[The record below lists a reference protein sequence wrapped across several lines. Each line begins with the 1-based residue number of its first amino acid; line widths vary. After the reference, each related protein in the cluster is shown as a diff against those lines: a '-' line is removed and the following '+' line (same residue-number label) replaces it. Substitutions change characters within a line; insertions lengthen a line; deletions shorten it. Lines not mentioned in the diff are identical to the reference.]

1 MSDPPTITQP
11 LPPTNIDTTTTT
23 TRRKQLKKTVNIP
36 QINNVYLS
44 YTDFYRQNICLRKY
58 KLSELK
64 TLAKFHKL
72 HISGT
77 KPILI
82 DRILKHFHLNMSAIK
97 IQKTLRVFFVKR
109 SFHLRGGAFK
119 NRTMCVNNTDFFTL
133 EPLDEIPFQEFFSYT
148 DESNF
153 TYGFNIQSLMSLL
166 KRKGRSMIN
175 PYNRTKI
182 PESVIG
188 NMIRLYLY
196 LIILFP
202 ENVGDEE
209 KIPASRNTYLQPI
222 VISLLLRGY
231 YYGFPVNPRIRLS
244 DPSTLSTANL
254 SGGRATFEVSSEEAG
269 SPLPSYQGD
278 ANTNTERAVLGRTR
292 NGVGIDTGVDIS
304 ILNSPELLANHTGL
318 RPYGLGNISAL
329 GTTRVGL
336 GESPVHPR
344 YRLHRST
351 NEFIP
356 QNTFI
361 TDAPTDIV
369 RALEDTPNSSGDRMS
384 PSELVVQRLQGTV
397 APLPNRTRTLPSS
410 LMTLQTI
417 EENDNHIRQ
426 TRQRMNEIRS
436 KPINT
441 RIQELFMEIDQLG
454 NYTNV
459 EWFTNLSIQEIL
471 LFYNQLHDLWRFR
484 GRLSFQFKN
493 RICPLGDPFV
503 ASPLPRQRQP
513 LFDSQIEQ
521 LHGYCLN
528 IMESL
533 VFTASDVED
542 RRLGT
547 LYVLIALTYVSIPAR
562 TALPWLYESMY

>member
-1 MSDPPTITQP
+1 MIQNYIMSDPPTITQP
-11 LPPTNIDTTTTT
+11 LPPTNIDTTTT

-44 YTDFYRQNICLRKY
+44 YTDFYRQTICLRKY

-231 YYGFPVNPRIRLS
+231 YYGFPVKPRIRLTN
-244 DPSTLSTANL
+244 PSTLST
-254 SGGRATFEVSSEEAG
+254 
-269 SPLPSYQGD
+269 PSYQGD
-278 ANTNTERAVLGRTR
+278 ANANIERSVLGRTM

-304 ILNSPELLANHTGL
+304 ILNSPELLANHNGIRT
-318 RPYGLGNISAL
+318 YGLANISAL

-336 GESPVHPR
+336 GESSVHPR
-344 YRLHRST
+344 YRYRST
-351 NEFIP
+351 NEFLP

-369 RALEDTPNSSGDRMS
+369 RVLEDTPNSSGDLRS
-384 PSELVVQRLQGTV
+384 PS